1 MADVLTPQM
10 RQAIAA
16 QVNATFADP
25 NATSDQVLEAM
36 IGYLTINSIQ
46 FNTAS
51 GEIAQH
57 LQAGVQAIRAQR
69 MVEAAGSRR
78 YLGMPREGD
87 DGSSNP
93 G

>member
-1 MADVLTPQM
+1 MSDALTPQM

-25 NATSDQVLEAM
+25 NARSEQVLEAM

-57 LQAGVQAIRAQR
+57 LQAGVQALKAQR
-69 MVEAAGSRR
+69 LLEEQGGRR
-78 YLGMPREGD
+78 FLGMPKEGS
-87 DGSSNP
+87 DGP
-93 G
+93 

>member
-1 MADVLTPQM
+1 MSDVLTPQM

-25 NATSDQVLEAM
+25 NASSEAVLEAM
-36 IGYLTINSIQ
+36 IGYLTINSVQ

-57 LQAGVQAIRAQR
+57 LQAGAQALRAQKLLA
-69 MVEAAGSRR
+69 ESGSRR
-78 YLGMPREGD
+78 FLGMPREEGD
-87 DGSSNP
+87 AT
-93 G
+93 

>member
-1 MADVLTPQM
+1 MSDVLTPQM

-25 NATSDQVLEAM
+25 NARSEQVLEAM

-57 LQAGVQAIRAQR
+57 LQAGAQALKAQR
-69 MVEAAGSRR
+69 LMEEQGGRR
-78 YLGMPREGD
+78 FLGMPK
-87 DGSSNP
+87 DGTD
-93 G
+93 GA

>member
-1 MADVLTPQM
+1 MSDVLTPQM

-25 NATSDQVLEAM
+25 NARSEQVLEAM

-57 LQAGVQAIRAQR
+57 LQAGAQALKAQR
-69 MVEAAGSRR
+69 LMEEQGGRR
-78 YLGMPREGD
+78 FLGMPKEGT
-87 DGSSNP
+87 DGT
-93 G
+93 